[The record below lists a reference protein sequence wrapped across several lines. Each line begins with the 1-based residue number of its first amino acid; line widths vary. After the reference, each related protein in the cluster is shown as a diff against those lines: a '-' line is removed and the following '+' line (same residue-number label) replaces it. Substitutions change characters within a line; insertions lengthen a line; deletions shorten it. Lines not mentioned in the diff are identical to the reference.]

1 MIVRRKDGLYVVSE
15 KTGKSLGGPYKTK
28 SEASHRLKQVEY
40 FKKHGEDSNFLSS
53 AAGGALGTGAVLGA
67 GYLVAKNKLIKGAR
81 TAGKVGLVASILGG
95 TAMAASKLTGAKGVR
110 LMKNLGVNKETRRAV
125 SNIFSKKANYDVIG
139 SAPAEQFGTGVI
151 FKAIEQANKNNYSE
165 AGGHAANIHQS
176 ILSALDSYGEF
187 KLHGGVNYNVNK

>member
-53 AAGGALGTGAVLGA
+53 VAGGALGTGAVLGA

-81 TAGKVGLVASILGG
+81 TAGKLGLGASIL
-95 TAMAASKLTGAKGVR
+95 TAAAIAASKL
-110 LMKNLGVNKETRRAV
+110 
-125 SNIFSKKANYDVIG
+125 KKLANYDVIG

-151 FKAIEQANKNNYSE
+151 FKAIEQANKNNYSD

-176 ILSALDSYGEF
+176 ILTALDSYGEF